1 MGGIVKMI
9 TGGGQS
15 APAPVPTAPT
25 TSNSSAAMD
34 AAAADQQRAAL
45 AGRSST
51 MLTGGTGVQNM
62 GDTTS
67 KKLLGS

>member
-1 MGGIVKMI
+1 MGGIVKAVF
-9 TGGGQS
+9 GGGQP
-15 APAPVPTAPT
+15 APAPVPAAPT
-25 TSNSSAAMD
+25 TSNSSASMD

-51 MLTGGTGVQNM
+51 MLTGGTGLSNM

-67 KKLLGS
+67 KRLLGS